1 MTTISASVNRTIDQ
15 SAQTAAQSLS
25 DTPVCRALSQCVD
38 ARLRRLEAICPP
50 EVLRLVVECEEHRRA
65 YSLELARQCYIQ
77 GLLDAKPLTVIRGAS
92 PASL

>member
-1 MTTISASVNRTIDQ
+1 MTVINTSVDRTIDQ

-25 DTPVCRALSQCVD
+25 ATPICRAMSECVD

-50 EVLRLVVECEEHRRA
+50 EVLRLVMECEEHRRA
-65 YSLELARQCYIQ
+65 YSFELARQCYIQ
-77 GLLDAKPLTVIRGAS
+77 GLLDAKPLTVVRGTS